1 VGPVHFTDGF
11 DRPDTIALG
20 LDAPRLIAVVIGALS
35 AYAVM
40 QSPLP
45 MALRIGVAV
54 LVAAVTAVLGWARY
68 AGRPVLTWA
77 WLALR
82 FTLSPQSGGGVV
94 QVQVAAPAAT
104 TASERTLPAQVPA
117 VVAPEP
123 PVPAEPGVPVW
134 AQWLQY
140 ETLPHAKADTAPPG
154 TVETAREAPLVVV
167 IDQAAAPVDHEGATG
182 AEPLPRTN
190 RDSIEPPT
198 SGLASGHPGNRDIR
212 PAPDEALQ
220 IPSDGDLRAATDGGL
235 RYPSDDEEQT
245 SPDGALPYPGDD
257 SAVSP
262 RAEVLPYPS
271 GDGVERPGHG
281 EVLHL
286 PIARPDVLPVQPAAH
301 PTPHDTPPPVFVGA
315 PRRITFFSLNGGA
328 GRTTLA
334 TEVACILAARGRHLA
349 ADGTV
354 RPLNVAL
361 LDLDLR
367 SASISVRLGIPHPT
381 LADYV
386 TRGAEPAH
394 LDACMVRHP
403 SGVHA
408 LLGLP
413 KPIAS
418 GTGALEPARVAEIV
432 HRLERDGAQFVIVD
446 VAADLDAVTTW
457 VLSAVHDIFVVLTP
471 TAGGVQDAYRTTA
484 ALRRLGLGHKLR
496 YVVNRARGDVDLS
509 EVMGDLG
516 GRIAAVIPY
525 DPAIEESENN
535 HRITALDQHS
545 AAASALHDLAAHL
558 YPSLSPAAQRSR
570 TSWLRWRRRAG

>member
-20 LDAPRLIAVVIGALS
+20 LDAPRLITVVVGALLG
-35 AYAVM
+35 YAVM
-40 QSPLP
+40 QAPLP
-45 MALRIGVAV
+45 MAVRVGIAV
-54 LVAAVTAVLGWARY
+54 LLAAVSAVLGWARY
-68 AGRPVLTWA
+68 AGRPVLSWA
-77 WLALR
+77 WLWLR
-82 FTLSPQSGGGVV
+82 FVLSPQSGGG
-94 QVQVAAPAAT
+94 
-104 TASERTLPAQVPA
+104 LAQVPA
-117 VVAPEP
+117 AAAPAVVPAEVEAPAAAPEP
-123 PVPAEPGVPVW
+123 AAPEPSPPVESDLPVW

-140 ETLPHAKADTAPPG
+140 ETSHDTDSDASSSG
-154 TVETAREAPLVVV
+154 TVETSREAPLVVV
-167 IDQAAAPVDHEGATG
+167 MDEPAA
-182 AEPLPRTN
+182 RT
-190 RDSIEPPT
+190 EPP
-198 SGLASGHPGNRDIR
+198 P
-212 PAPDEALQ
+212 
-220 IPSDGDLRAATDGGL
+220 PST
-235 RYPSDDEEQT
+235 
-245 SPDGALPYPGDD
+245 GDD
-257 SAVSP
+257 VGQSP
-262 RAEVLPYPS
+262 RA
-271 GDGVERPGHG
+271 GGVPAPTAEISPASPGEDVEPAAHA

-286 PIARPDVLPVQPAAH
+286 PFARRDVAPVQPPALAA
-301 PTPHDTPPPVFVGA
+301 PHDRPAPVFVGA

-367 SASISVRLGIPHPT
+367 SASIAVRLGIPHPT
-381 LADYV
+381 LADYL
-386 TRGAEPAH
+386 TRGAEPAQ

-408 LLGLP
+408 LLGMP
-413 KPIAS
+413 KPMAS

-496 YVVNRARGDVDLS
+496 YAVNRARGDVDVS

-516 GRIAAVIPY
+516 GRIAAVIPF
-525 DPAIEESENN
+525 DHAIEECENT
-535 HRITALDQHS
+535 HRITALDQHG

-558 YPSLSPAAQRSR
+558 YPSLSPAARRTR
-570 TSWLRWRRRAG
+570 TSWLPWRRRAG